1 MYCMGLDQT
10 LNWIGEPSK
19 SQIERLKH
27 KNLSEF
33 NYTTG
38 MNYISEEKYHDEQ
51 YQYIRKYMIPEEVYL
66 KDLDWMLLKSDC
78 GMPADAHICA
88 LGPNSIKFGE
98 AVNVGDVKEIHIN
111 VYDERYWKP
120 VLSTQY
126 FFLCDEVYEWRN
138 NYGIQ
143 ELFDMAFPN
152 EWCEYKKKYRSLNCG
167 YYPIVGLLSN
177 MQKAD
182 PDFAQKYHEGI
193 DNIFYKAYW

>member
-1 MYCMGLDQT
+1 MGLDQT

-38 MNYISEEKYHDEQ
+38 MSYISEEDYHDGR

-78 GMPADAHICA
+78 GMPVDAHICG

-98 AVNVGDVKEIHIN
+98 AVNVGDVKEFHIN

-138 NYGIQ
+138 NYSIQ
-143 ELFDMAFPN
+143 ELFDTAFPD
-152 EWCEYKKKYRSLNCG
+152 EWCEYKKKYSAFNCG
-167 YYPIVGLLSN
+167 YYPIVDLLGN
-177 MQKAD
+177 MHKAD
-182 PDFAQKYHEGI
+182 PDFAKKYHEGI
-193 DNIFYKAYW
+193 DNIFYKGYW

>member
-1 MYCMGLDQT
+1 MGLDQT

-33 NYTTG
+33 NYITG

>member
-1 MYCMGLDQT
+1 MGLDQT
-10 LNWIGEPSK
+10 LNWIGEPSR
-19 SQIERLKH
+19 SQITRLKH
-27 KNLSEF
+27 KNLSEL
-33 NYTTG
+33 NYTNG
-38 MNYISEEKYHDEQ
+38 MSYISEEDYHDGR

-66 KDLDWMLLKSDC
+66 KEIDWMLLKSDC
-78 GMPADAHICA
+78 GMSADAHICG

-98 AVNVGDVKEIHIN
+98 TATAGDVKEIHIN
-111 VYDERYWKP
+111 VYDERYWKL

-138 NYGIQ
+138 NYAIQ
-143 ELFDMAFPN
+143 ELFDTAFPD

-182 PDFAQKYHEGI
+182 SDFAKKYHEGI
-193 DNIFYKAYW
+193 NNIFYKGYW

>member
-1 MYCMGLDQT
+1 M
-10 LNWIGEPSK
+10 S
-19 SQIERLKH
+19 
-27 KNLSEF
+27 
-33 NYTTG
+33 
-38 MNYISEEKYHDEQ
+38 YISEEKYHDEQ

-193 DNIFYKAYW
+193 DNIFYKGYW

>member
-1 MYCMGLDQT
+1 MGLDQT
-10 LNWIGEPSK
+10 LYWLGKPSE

-27 KNLSEF
+27 KNLSES

-38 MNYISEEKYHDEQ
+38 MGYISGDHYHDGQ
-51 YQYIRKYMIPEEVYL
+51 YRYIRKYMIPEEVYL
-66 KDLDWMLLKSDC
+66 KEIDWVLLKSDC
-78 GMPADAHICA
+78 GMPADSHVCG

-98 AVNVGDVKEIHIN
+98 AVNVGETKEFIIN

-143 ELFDMAFPN
+143 ELFDAAFPE
-152 EWCEYKKKYRSLNCG
+152 EWCDYKKKYRSLNCG
-167 YYPIVGLLSN
+167 YYPIEGLLGN
-177 MQKAD
+177 MQRID
-182 PDFAQKYHEGI
+182 SDFSKKFHEGTS
-193 DNIFYKAYW
+193 NIFYKGYW

>member
-167 YYPIVGLLSN
+167 YYPIVGLFSN

>member
-1 MYCMGLDQT
+1 M
-10 LNWIGEPSK
+10 S
-19 SQIERLKH
+19 
-27 KNLSEF
+27 
-33 NYTTG
+33 
-38 MNYISEEKYHDEQ
+38 YISEEKYHDGQ

-78 GMPADAHICA
+78 GMPADAHICG

-111 VYDERYWKP
+111 VYDEKYWKP

-138 NYGIQ
+138 NYSIQ
-143 ELFDMAFPN
+143 ELFDTAFPD

-167 YYPIVGLLSN
+167 YYPIVGLLSK

-182 PDFAQKYHEGI
+182 PDFAKKYHEGI
-193 DNIFYKAYW
+193 DNIFYKGYW

>member
-1 MYCMGLDQT
+1 MGLDQT

-38 MNYISEEKYHDEQ
+38 MSYISEEKYHDGQ

-78 GMPADAHICA
+78 GMPADAHICG

-167 YYPIVGLLSN
+167 YYPIVGLLSD

-182 PDFAQKYHEGI
+182 PDFAKKYNEGI
-193 DNIFYKAYW
+193 DNIFYKGYW

>member
-33 NYTTG
+33 NYITG

>member
-1 MYCMGLDQT
+1 MGLDQT

-138 NYGIQ
+138 NYAIQ
-143 ELFDMAFPN
+143 ELFDTAFPD
-152 EWCEYKKKYRSLNCG
+152 EWCEYKKKYISLNCG

>member
-1 MYCMGLDQT
+1 MGLDQT

>member
-1 MYCMGLDQT
+1 
-10 LNWIGEPSK
+10 
-19 SQIERLKH
+19 
-27 KNLSEF
+27 
-33 NYTTG
+33 
-38 MNYISEEKYHDEQ
+38 
-51 YQYIRKYMIPEEVYL
+51 MIPEEVYL

-78 GMPADAHICA
+78 GMPADAHICG

-98 AVNVGDVKEIHIN
+98 TATAGDVKEIHIN

-138 NYGIQ
+138 NYAIQ
-143 ELFDMAFPN
+143 ELFDTAFPD

-182 PDFAQKYHEGI
+182 SDFAKKYHEGI
-193 DNIFYKAYW
+193 NNIFYKGYW